1 MTSVIMTY
9 MIYTFSWGWFF
20 IGIIVLAASVALTV
34 WYRVIAD
41 NFGNGVSSYDR
52 YRLWGLIGC
61 GLGFIVMLNLHT
73 YLLVLFFSQLFGR

>member
-1 MTSVIMTY
+1 MTY

-20 IGIIVLAASVALTV
+20 IGLIVLAASVALTV

-41 NFGNGVSSYDR
+41 NFGSGVSSYDR

-61 GLGFIVMLNLHT
+61 GLGLIVMVNLHT
-73 YLLVLFFSQLFGR
+73 FLLVLFFSQLFGR